1 MSAAMANH
9 VSQEPNGPVAQSI
22 RIAFGVLQ
30 VATVALALFW
40 VASNVSQVPPG
51 TQAVVLRFGR
61 IARVQQ
67 SGLMVAWP
75 RPIERVELLPSTERQ
90 LDLRIAAEMKAG
102 PAIVDP
108 VSAATGE
115 APPATAGIYLT
126 GDGGVVLLDATLTY
140 RIDDAEAYYLEAAH
154 VAPVLRRLFLAS
166 AVAVAAGRGMD
177 DFLVVRGGSGK
188 PEIADQQSRRED
200 LRGALVREI
209 NRRLRA
215 LAPQRANPR
224 IATQG
229 IATPGRTP
237 GPASPGS
244 GSLDITHPATPSQG
258 IPSLAVPSLAVPS
271 PGISSLGI
279 EVTRA
284 DVTALLPPA
293 AKFAF
298 DAVLDATQMAEQGL
312 AGARTDATRAQQRA
326 DQERDRVLTEA
337 RANADERVA
346 TAKAHVAA
354 ITALEQ
360 RMAPSGRPS
369 LLDQLYRERIAGILK
384 EAGAVSTVDM
394 RGGGRLI
401 LPAGPTAGSPGGGH
415 P

>member
-1 MSAAMANH
+1 
-9 VSQEPNGPVAQSI
+9 VTRPPTEPDGPVAQSI
-22 RIAFGVLQ
+22 RIAFGVLR
-30 VATVALALFW
+30 VVTVLLALYW
-40 VASNVSQVPPG
+40 VASNISQVPPG
-51 TQAVVLRFGR
+51 TQAVVLRLGQ

-67 SGLMVAWP
+67 AGLMVAWP

-90 LDLRIAAEMKAG
+90 LDLKIAAHMTASD
-102 PAIVDP
+102 AIIDP
-108 VSAATGE
+108 VSRATKE
-115 APPATAGIYLT
+115 VPPDTAGIYLT
-126 GDGGVVLLDATLTY
+126 GDGGVVLLDATLTW
-140 RIDDAEAYYLEAAH
+140 RIAAAEAYYLERDH
-154 VAPVLRRLFLAS
+154 IAPVLRRVFLAS

-177 DFLVVRGGSGK
+177 DFLVVRGSQ
-188 PEIADQQSRRED
+188 ASRNSAESQAGRED

-209 NRRLRA
+209 NRRLQA
-215 LAPQRANPR
+215 LAPRE
-224 IATQG
+224 AT
-229 IATPGRTP
+229 
-237 GPASPGS
+237 
-244 GSLDITHPATPSQG
+244 
-258 IPSLAVPSLAVPS
+258 
-271 PGISSLGI
+271 LGI

-312 AGARTDATRAQQRA
+312 AAARTDATRIHQGA
-326 DQERDRVLTEA
+326 DQERDRILTEA

-360 RMAPSGRPS
+360 RMDPSSRPS
-369 LLDQLYRERIAGILK
+369 LLEQLYRERIAGVLRQ
-384 EAGAVSTVDM
+384 AGAVSTVDM

-401 LPAGPTAGSPGGGH
+401 LPAGPASAVGQAVGGK